1 MEYYAK
7 LLEAIEDKSNHV
19 FLGQGAEIPLH
30 DATEPVI
37 MALRKKYRQNPESM
51 LITQRGLK
59 FLFAFRGRKFRDES
73 YWRP

>member
-7 LLEAIEDKSNHV
+7 LLEPIEDKSNHV
-19 FLGQGAEIPLH
+19 FLGKGAEIPLH

-37 MALRKKYRQNPESM
+37 LALRKKYRQNRESM

-59 FLFAFRGRKFRDES
+59 FLFTFNGRKFRDES